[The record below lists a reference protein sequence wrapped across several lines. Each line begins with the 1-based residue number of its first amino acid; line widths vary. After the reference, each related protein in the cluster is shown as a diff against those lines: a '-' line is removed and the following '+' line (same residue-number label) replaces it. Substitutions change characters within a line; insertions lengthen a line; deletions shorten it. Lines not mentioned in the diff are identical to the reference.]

1 MNNNHCRFL
10 FVLFKARIIGI
21 ASSSASCK
29 KGGIYSY
36 KVEVTFAID
45 SFFINN
51 VRSVT
56 TVCAADNVSRS
67 PLKESILR
75 EFLTRICL
83 PFKIPSDPQ
92 KTAETAFYQFFSM
105 AVYGLPLFYSIPH

>member
-10 FVLFKARIIGI
+10 FVLFKARIIRI

-45 SFFINN
+45 TKNREMEYPSIDEKTVSISPYLTCTSSPGEPSF
-51 VRSVT
+51 
-56 TVCAADNVSRS
+56 CAA
-67 PLKESILR
+67 
-75 EFLTRICL
+75 
-83 PFKIPSDPQ
+83 
-92 KTAETAFYQFFSM
+92 
-105 AVYGLPLFYSIPH
+105 

>member
-45 SFFINN
+45 IENSYGIKQGYIYGKKNTAIG
-51 VRSVT
+51 RSNFALT
-56 TVCAADNVSRS
+56 TIFLHKK
-67 PLKESILR
+67 PLSAI
-75 EFLTRICL
+75 
-83 PFKIPSDPQ
+83 
-92 KTAETAFYQFFSM
+92 
-105 AVYGLPLFYSIPH
+105 YSHF

>member
-45 SFFINN
+45 RDVNWDYGLCFSSETTYKFIN
-51 VRSVT
+51 
-56 TVCAADNVSRS
+56 AVSDCRTGS
-67 PLKESILR
+67 IENQIIDIGYTSRKEQLDH
-75 EFLTRICL
+75 LNH
-83 PFKIPSDPQ
+83 K
-92 KTAETAFYQFFSM
+92 
-105 AVYGLPLFYSIPH
+105 

>member
-45 SFFINN
+45 MRFTFCQ
-51 VRSVT
+51 T
-56 TVCAADNVSRS
+56 EVSDRQDK
-67 PLKESILR
+67 KER
-75 EFLTRICL
+75 
-83 PFKIPSDPQ
+83 
-92 KTAETAFYQFFSM
+92 
-105 AVYGLPLFYSIPH
+105 

>member
-45 SFFINN
+45 I
-51 VRSVT
+51 
-56 TVCAADNVSRS
+56 
-67 PLKESILR
+67 
-75 EFLTRICL
+75 
-83 PFKIPSDPQ
+83 PQ
-92 KTAETAFYQFFSM
+92 KLGQGNKTGDGHIAARKKHE
-105 AVYGLPLFYSIPH
+105 

>member
-45 SFFINN
+45 
-51 VRSVT
+51 
-56 TVCAADNVSRS
+56 
-67 PLKESILR
+67 ILANCHAGR
-75 EFLTRICL
+75 GKL
-83 PFKIPSDPQ
+83 
-92 KTAETAFYQFFSM
+92 
-105 AVYGLPLFYSIPH
+105 V

>member
-45 SFFINN
+45 TFRYLYKPVNSCVSNTADSPSFSVFFNPAFVSFGIFII
-51 VRSVT
+51 
-56 TVCAADNVSRS
+56 ADTN
-67 PLKESILR
+67 KKDFTAIL
-75 EFLTRICL
+75 F
-83 PFKIPSDPQ
+83 P
-92 KTAETAFYQFFSM
+92 
-105 AVYGLPLFYSIPH
+105 V

>member
-45 SFFINN
+45 SADFQMFRFQGRIPGPKD
-51 VRSVT
+51 RG
-56 TVCAADNVSRS
+56 VC
-67 PLKESILR
+67 
-75 EFLTRICL
+75 RI
-83 PFKIPSDPQ
+83 FMKW
-92 KTAETAFYQFFSM
+92 
-105 AVYGLPLFYSIPH
+105 

>member
-10 FVLFKARIIGI
+10 FVLFKARIIEI

-45 SFFINN
+45 
-51 VRSVT
+51 
-56 TVCAADNVSRS
+56 
-67 PLKESILR
+67 ILANCHAGR
-75 EFLTRICL
+75 GKL
-83 PFKIPSDPQ
+83 
-92 KTAETAFYQFFSM
+92 
-105 AVYGLPLFYSIPH
+105 V

>member
-45 SFFINN
+45 S
-51 VRSVT
+51 
-56 TVCAADNVSRS
+56 ADFQMFRFQGRNLGSKNRGDC
-67 PLKESILR
+67 
-75 EFLTRICL
+75 RI
-83 PFKIPSDPQ
+83 FMKW
-92 KTAETAFYQFFSM
+92 
-105 AVYGLPLFYSIPH
+105 